1 MNLTDLR
8 MELIRDEG
16 LRLKP
21 YHCTAGKLTIGVGR
35 NIEDIG
41 ITKEEALY
49 MLDSDISRICQELD
63 KALPWWRTLS
73 DTRRRV
79 LVNMGFMGVPRLLGF
94 VKALAAMKSGD
105 YEEAAKQMHESRWAG
120 QVGQRATRLCEMM
133 RHG

>member
-105 YEEAAKQMHESRWAG
+105 YEEAAEQMHESRWAG

>member
-1 MNLTDLR
+1 MNLDDLR
-8 MELIRDEG
+8 RELILDEG
-16 LRLKP
+16 LKLKP

-49 MLDSDISRICQELD
+49 LLDSDISRICQELD
-63 KALPWWRTLS
+63 KALPWWRDLS

-79 LVNMGFMGVPRLLGF
+79 LVNMGFMGVPKLLGF
-94 VKALAAMKSGD
+94 VKALAAMKAGN
-105 YEEAAKQMHESRWAG
+105 YEEASRQMYESRWAG

-133 RHG
+133 RTG